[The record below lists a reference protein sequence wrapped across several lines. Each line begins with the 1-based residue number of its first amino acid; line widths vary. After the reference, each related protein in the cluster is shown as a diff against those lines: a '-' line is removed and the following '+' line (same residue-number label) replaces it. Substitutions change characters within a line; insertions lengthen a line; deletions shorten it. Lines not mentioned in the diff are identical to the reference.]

1 MQEVEAVG
9 RLAGKAAL
17 VTGGS
22 RGIGAAIAARLAQD
36 GASVVINYV
45 RSRQAAQALVAD
57 IESAGGQALAIRAD
71 ITRRDELEQLFKEAM
86 DVYGRLDVLV
96 NNAGDDAFA
105 ALARIDEAHIDAL
118 FDLNLKAAI
127 FAAQRAA
134 ECFGEDGGRIINI
147 SSIIAR
153 TPQAERSIYS
163 ASKAALEAVTVAFAA
178 ELGPHGVTVNAV
190 APGSTETDLT
200 RDRIVGAVRDAV
212 VANTPL
218 GRLGQPEDIAA
229 LVAFL
234 ASEEGAWITGQ
245 VIAADG
251 GRNDL

>member
-1 MQEVEAVG
+1 MQAIESAC
-9 RLAGKAAL
+9 RLGGKVAL

-22 RGIGAAIAARLAQD
+22 RGIGAAIATRLARD
-36 GASVVINYV
+36 GASVVVNYI
-45 RSRQAAQALVAD
+45 RSREAAQALVTD
-57 IESAGGQALAIRAD
+57 IEAGGGRALAFKAD
-71 ITRRDELEQLFKEAM
+71 ITRREELDELFNAAM
-86 DVYGRLDVLV
+86 GVHGRLDILV

-105 ALARIDEAHIDAL
+105 AIAQIDEAHIDAL

-134 ECFGEDGGRIINI
+134 ACFGEGGGRIVNI

-153 TPQAERSIYS
+153 TPQAERGIYS

-178 ELGPHGVTVNAV
+178 ELGPRGITVNAV
-190 APGSTETDLT
+190 APGSTETDLI
-200 RDRIVGAVRDAV
+200 RDRMVGAVRDAV
-212 VANTPL
+212 VAKTPM
-218 GRLGQPEDIAA
+218 GRLGQPDDIAG

-234 ASEEGAWITGQ
+234 ASDEASWITGQ

-251 GRNDL
+251 GRMDM